1 VAGEPTAGR
10 YRDRRAAVVRAG
22 NARVSTEQQLSAPRL
37 LPRWV
42 LALPAD
48 DAARRVS
55 AWIYG
60 TVLAL
65 AALTL
70 VTPEASD
77 EAGGAGLL
85 IGIGLGTFLAHLFA
99 DYIGEEVRERRR
111 LTGDERREILRDLL
125 PVLTGMVPPAVFL
138 AIGVLP
144 SVSGPWMLALAFTV
158 TLLRLPLIA
167 LIVAARTQRHPLW
180 SLFIVCGLGILV
192 VVIKVLVSH

>member
-1 VAGEPTAGR
+1 MAGVRGPLTSGR
-10 YRDRRAAVVRAG
+10 YGDQRAADDVRCG
-22 NARVSTEQQLSAPRL
+22 IARVSTEQSLHVPRFV
-37 LPRWV
+37 PRWV

-60 TVLAL
+60 IV
-65 AALTL
+65 
-70 VTPEASD
+70 
-77 EAGGAGLL
+77 
-85 IGIGLGTFLAHLFA
+85 LGTFLAHLFA

-111 LTGDERREILRDLL
+111 LTAGERREILRDLL

-167 LIVAARTQRHPLW
+167 LIVATRTNRHPLW
-180 SLFIVCGLGILV
+180 SLFIVCGVGVLV
-192 VVIKVLVSH
+192 VVIKVLVS

>member
-1 VAGEPTAGR
+1 
-10 YRDRRAAVVRAG
+10 
-22 NARVSTEQQLSAPRL
+22 VSTEQTLHVPRFV
-37 LPRWV
+37 PRWV

-65 AALTL
+65 AALAL
-70 VTPEASD
+70 VSPEASD

-111 LTGDERREILRDLL
+111 LTAGERREILRDLL

-167 LIVAARTQRHPLW
+167 MIVAARTNRHPLW
-180 SLFIVCGLGILV
+180 SLFVVCGVGILV